1 MNNVQNICFHNDEE
15 TSIIMISCPLHW
27 WRLAQ
32 AKSWR
37 RKATLMDNLSHENL
51 RFSEVYSCML
61 WTLCY
66 KLGSW
71 RYWDQQ
77 FPSSMYEKS
86 SQSRDEFH
94 LLLYESWDP
103 LFLFCSL
110 NDPNWRSCLTNKE
123 EERDKENWIK
133 KSPLSCDLHVI
144 NNAHNL
150 KPQEALQSSWVKRVL
165 LRMVRIK
172 ASWSKRQRMFYV
184 GYPHNLLV
192 IIVSRASG
200 NVDWAD
206 DDSLW
211 RSILNYKHVKKLM
224 LKK

>member
-1 MNNVQNICFHNDEE
+1 MILIEE
-15 TSIIMISCPLHW
+15 VVLQM
-27 WRLAQ
+27 
-32 AKSWR
+32 
-37 RKATLMDNLSHENL
+37 
-51 RFSEVYSCML
+51 
-61 WTLCY
+61 
-66 KLGSW
+66 
-71 RYWDQQ
+71 
-77 FPSSMYEKS
+77 
-86 SQSRDEFH
+86 
-94 LLLYESWDP
+94 
-103 LFLFCSL
+103 
-110 NDPNWRSCLTNKE
+110 KE

-144 NNAHNL
+144 KNAHNL

-211 RSILNYKHVKKLM
+211 RSILNYKHVKKLVWKGNVTPPVNLGRGYRCWM
-224 LKK
+224 ESSSSPVLQVHTEKAD